1 MLGVEADLG
10 RLQPGKYADIV
21 AVEADPTKDISAL
34 RTIDFVMKGGVVYRN
49 DSAPLLPQ

>member
-1 MLGVEADLG
+1 VATLW
-10 RLQPGKYADIV
+10 QPPRDIV

-49 DSAPLLPQ
+49 DSAPWPPQ